1 MYLTIACLCLLT
13 SVKHV
18 ASKRWW
24 EARIHGLIRRMKLP
38 LEIFIGLRYT
48 RAKRRNHFISFI
60 SMISM
65 LGVALGVMA
74 LIVVLSVMNGF
85 ENELRGRILGMVSHI
100 TVSGFGGPLQDWQPL
115 RRQAMEHPDVIAG
128 APYIEAEAMISN
140 LSSVSGALIRG
151 IDPGYE
157 TAVSEIHENMQFGE
171 LTDLVAGEYG
181 IVLGSGLANTL
192 DVVPGDRVT
201 MVTPQA
207 TASPLGFLPRLRR
220 FKVVGIFEIGV
231 YEYDRSSA
239 IIHYQD
245 ASKLFRLDGGVS
257 GLRLKLNDLDLA
269 PQVRQDLKQSIGLQY
284 WVSDWTLR
292 HSNYFQAVRTE
303 KTVMFV
309 ILSLIVAVAAFNIVS
324 TLVMVVTD
332 KQADI
337 AILRTLGMSPL
348 SVMWV
353 FMVQGT
359 LIGLIGTLLGLGSGI
374 LIASYIDVI
383 VPALEQFFQ
392 TQFLPR
398 GVYPITELPAE
409 MKRADVIKIG
419 LLSFGISIIA
429 TLYPALRASRTRPAE
444 ALSYE

>member
-1 MYLTIACLCLLT
+1 
-13 SVKHV
+13 
-18 ASKRWW
+18 
-24 EARIHGLIRRMKLP
+24 MKMP
-38 LEIFIGLRYT
+38 LEVFVGLRYT

-60 SMISM
+60 TMISM
-65 LGVALGVMA
+65 LGITLGVMA

-85 ENELRGRILGMVSHI
+85 ENELRGRILGMVSHV
-100 TVSGFGGPLQDWQPL
+100 TVSSFRGPLQEWNNL
-115 RRQAMEHPDVIAG
+115 RSETLEHPEVIGA
-128 APYIEAEAMISN
+128 APYTEAEAMISN

-151 IDPGYE
+151 IDPEYE
-157 TAVSEIHENMQFGE
+157 TSVSEVHENMKFGE
-171 LTDLVAGEYG
+171 LGDLVAGDYG
-181 IVLGSGLANTL
+181 IILGSGLANTL

-207 TASPLGFLPRLRR
+207 TSSPLGFLPRLRR

-239 IIHYQD
+239 IIHHQD
-245 ASKLFRLDGGVS
+245 ASRLFRLDGGVS
-257 GLRLKLNDLDLA
+257 GLRLKLEDLDLA
-269 PQVRQDLKQSIGLQY
+269 PQVRQELKQSIGLEY

-292 HSNYFQAVRTE
+292 HSNYFKAVRTE
-303 KTVMFV
+303 KTVMFI

-348 SVMWV
+348 SIMWV

-359 LIGLIGTLLGLGSGI
+359 LIGLIGTLLGLVSGVVV
-374 LIASYIDVI
+374 ASHIDVI

-398 GVYPITELPAE
+398 GVYPITDLPSE
-409 MKRADVIKIG
+409 MKQSDVIKIA
-419 LLSFGISIIA
+419 LLSFGLSIVA

>member
-1 MYLTIACLCLLT
+1 
-13 SVKHV
+13 
-18 ASKRWW
+18 
-24 EARIHGLIRRMKLP
+24 MKLP
-38 LEIFIGLRYT
+38 LEIFVGLRYT

-60 SMISM
+60 SLISM
-65 LGVALGVMA
+65 VGIALGVMA

-85 ENELRGRILGMVSHI
+85 EKELRGRILGMVSHV
-100 TVSGFGGPLQDWQPL
+100 TVSSFADSMKDWQGL
-115 RRQAMEHPDVIAG
+115 RDTTLQHESVIGA
-128 APYIEAEAMISN
+128 APYTEAEAMLAN

-151 IDPGYE
+151 IDPEYE
-157 TAVSEIHENMQFGE
+157 NDVSEIHRHMKFGA
-171 LTDLVAGEYG
+171 LSDLVAGEYG
-181 IVLGSGLANTL
+181 VVLGSGLANTL
-192 DVVPGDRVT
+192 DVVPGDRIT
-201 MVTPQA
+201 MITPQ
-207 TASPLGFLPRLRR
+207 TTSSPLGFLPRLRR

-239 IIHYQD
+239 IIHHQD
-245 ASKLFRLDGGVS
+245 ASRLFRLDGGVS
-257 GLRLKLNDLDLA
+257 GLRLKLDDLDLA
-269 PQVRQDLKQSIGLQY
+269 PLVRYELKPMIGLEY

-292 HSNYFQAVRTE
+292 HSNYFKAVRTE
-303 KTVMFV
+303 KTVMFI

-348 SVMWV
+348 SIMWV

-359 LIGLIGTLLGLGSGI
+359 LIGLIGTLLGLVSGVVV
-374 LIASYIDVI
+374 ASHIDVI

-409 MKRADVIKIG
+409 MKQSDIIKIT
-419 LLSFGISIIA
+419 LLSFGVSIVA

>member
-1 MYLTIACLCLLT
+1 MN
-13 SVKHV
+13 
-18 ASKRWW
+18 
-24 EARIHGLIRRMKLP
+24 LP
-38 LEIFIGLRYT
+38 LEMFIGLRYT

-60 SMISM
+60 SLISM
-65 LGVALGVMA
+65 LGIALGVMA

-85 ENELRGRILGMVSHI
+85 EKELRGRILGMVSHV
-100 TVSGFGGPLQDWQPL
+100 TVSSFRGPLKEWQAL
-115 RRQAMEHPDVIAG
+115 REQGLAHPEVIGG
-128 APYIEAEAMISN
+128 APYTEAEAMISN
-140 LSSVSGALIRG
+140 RSSVSGALIRG
-151 IDPGYE
+151 IDPAFE
-157 TAVSEIHENMQFGE
+157 NEVSEIHRHMQFGA
-171 LTDLVAGEYG
+171 LDDLVAGEYG

-192 DVVPGDRVT
+192 DVVPGDRIT

-207 TASPLGFLPRLRR
+207 TASPVGFLPRLRR

-257 GLRLKLNDLDLA
+257 GIRLKVSDLDLA
-269 PQVRQDLKQSIGLQY
+269 PLVRYDLKNEIGLQY

-292 HSNYFQAVRTE
+292 HANYFKAVRTE
-303 KTVMFV
+303 KTVMFI

-359 LIGLIGTLLGLGSGI
+359 LIGLIGTLAGLASGVAV
-374 LIASYIDVI
+374 ASHIDVI
-383 VPALEQFFQ
+383 IPALEQFFQ

-398 GVYPITELPAE
+398 GVYPITELPSE
-409 MKRADVIKIG
+409 MKQSDVIRIT
-419 LLSFGISIIA
+419 LLSFGISVVA
-429 TLYPALRASRTRPAE
+429 TLYPALRASKTQPAA

>member
-1 MYLTIACLCLLT
+1 MN
-13 SVKHV
+13 
-18 ASKRWW
+18 
-24 EARIHGLIRRMKLP
+24 LP
-38 LEIFIGLRYT
+38 LEIFVGLRYT

-60 SMISM
+60 SLISM
-65 LGVALGVMA
+65 LGIALGVMA

-85 ENELRGRILGMVSHI
+85 EKELRGRILGMVSHV
-100 TVSGFGGPLQDWQPL
+100 TVSSFRGALQDWQGL
-115 RRQAMEHPDVIAG
+115 REETLGHPQVIGG

-151 IDPGYE
+151 IDPEYE
-157 TAVSEIHENMQFGE
+157 NEVSEIYQHMEFGA

-181 IVLGSGLANTL
+181 IVLGSGLANSL

-201 MVTPQA
+201 MLTPQA

-239 IIHYQD
+239 IIHYRD
-245 ASKLFRLDGGVS
+245 ASRLFRMDGGVT
-257 GLRLKLNDLDLA
+257 GIRLKLDDLDTA
-269 PQVRQDLKQSIGLQY
+269 PMVRYELKQSIGLQY

-292 HSNYFQAVRTE
+292 HSNYFKAVRTE
-303 KTVMFV
+303 KTVMFI

-348 SVMWV
+348 SIMWV

-359 LIGLIGTLLGLGSGI
+359 LIGLIGTVTGLAAGVVV
-374 LIASYIDVI
+374 ASHIDTI

-398 GVYPITELPAE
+398 GVYPITELPSE
-409 MKRADVIKIG
+409 MKQTDILKIT
-419 LLSFGISIIA
+419 LLSFGVSVIA
-429 TLYPALRASRTRPAE
+429 TLYPALRASKTRPAE

>member
-1 MYLTIACLCLLT
+1 
-13 SVKHV
+13 
-18 ASKRWW
+18 
-24 EARIHGLIRRMKLP
+24 MKLP
-38 LEIFIGLRYT
+38 LEIFVGLRYT

-60 SMISM
+60 SLISM
-65 LGVALGVMA
+65 LGIALGVMA

-85 ENELRGRILGMVSHI
+85 EKELRGRILGMVSHV
-100 TVSGFGGPLQDWQPL
+100 TVSSYRDSLQEWRDL
-115 RRQAMEHPDVIAG
+115 RAQTLQHPDVIGG
-128 APYIEAEAMISN
+128 APYTEAEAMISN

-151 IDPGYE
+151 IDPE
-157 TAVSEIHENMQFGE
+157 LEIEVSEIHQQMKFGE
-171 LTDLVAGEYG
+171 LSDLVAGEYG
-181 IVLGSGLANTL
+181 IILGSGLANTL

-207 TASPLGFLPRLRR
+207 TASPVGFLPRLRR
-220 FKVVGIFEIGV
+220 FKVVGVFEIGV

-239 IIHYQD
+239 LIHYQD
-245 ASKLFRLDGGVS
+245 ASKLFRLDGGVN
-257 GLRLKLNDLDLA
+257 GLRLKLNDLDVA
-269 PQVRQDLKQSIGLQY
+269 PYVRQELKEEIGLQY
-284 WVSDWTLR
+284 WISDWTLR
-292 HSNYFQAVRTE
+292 HSNYFKAVRTE
-303 KTVMFV
+303 KTVMFI

-359 LIGLIGTLLGLGSGI
+359 LIGLIGTLLGLVGGVTV
-374 LIASYIDVI
+374 ASYIDVI
-383 VPALEQFFQ
+383 IPALEHFFQ

-398 GVYPITELPAE
+398 GVYPITELPSE
-409 MKRADVIKIG
+409 MKQSDVIKIT
-419 LLSFGISIIA
+419 LLSFGVSVVA
-429 TLYPALRASRTRPAE
+429 TLYPALRASKTRPAE

>member
-1 MYLTIACLCLLT
+1 MNF
-13 SVKHV
+13 
-18 ASKRWW
+18 
-24 EARIHGLIRRMKLP
+24 P
-38 LEIFIGLRYT
+38 LEVFVGLRYT

-60 SMISM
+60 SLISM
-65 LGVALGVMA
+65 FGIALGVMA

-85 ENELRGRILGMVSHI
+85 ENELRGRILGMVSHV
-100 TVSGFGGPLQDWQPL
+100 TVSSFRGPLQEWQAL
-115 RRQAMEHPDVIAG
+115 REQTLAHPNVTGG
-128 APYIEAEAMISN
+128 APYTEAEAMISN
-140 LSSVSGALIRG
+140 LSSVSGALVRG
-151 IDPGYE
+151 IDPRHE
-157 TAVSEIHENMQFGE
+157 IEVSEIHQHMEFGA
-171 LTDLVAGEYG
+171 LDDLVGGEYG
-181 IVLGSGLANTL
+181 IVLGSGLANSL

-207 TASPLGFLPRLRR
+207 TASPMGFLPRLRR

-239 IIHYQD
+239 LIHYQD
-245 ASKLFRLDGGVS
+245 ASKLFRMDGGVS
-257 GLRLKLNDLDLA
+257 GIRLKLDDLDLA
-269 PQVRQDLKQSIGLQY
+269 PLVRQDLKQSIGLQY

-292 HSNYFQAVRTE
+292 HSNYFKAVRTE
-303 KTVMFV
+303 KTVMFI

-348 SVMWV
+348 SIMWV

-359 LIGLIGTLLGLGSGI
+359 LIGLIGTLIGLVSGVAV
-374 LIASYIDVI
+374 ASHIDVI

-398 GVYPITELPAE
+398 GVYPITDLPAE
-409 MKRADVIKIG
+409 MKQSDIVRIT
-419 LLSFGISIIA
+419 LLSFGVSVIA
-429 TLYPALRASRTRPAE
+429 TLYPALRASKTRPAE

>member
-1 MYLTIACLCLLT
+1 
-13 SVKHV
+13 
-18 ASKRWW
+18 
-24 EARIHGLIRRMKLP
+24 MKLP
-38 LEIFIGLRYT
+38 LEIFVGLRYT

-60 SMISM
+60 SAISM
-65 LGVALGVMA
+65 LGIALGVMA

-85 ENELRGRILGMVSHI
+85 ENELRGRILGMVSHV
-100 TVSGFGGPLQDWQPL
+100 TVSGFGGPLQDWESL
-115 RRQAMEHPDVIAG
+115 RDQTMKHPEVIGG

-151 IDPGYE
+151 IDPAYE
-157 TAVSEIHENMQFGE
+157 DGVSEIHDNMEFGA

-181 IVLGSGLANTL
+181 IVLGSGLANSL

-207 TASPLGFLPRLRR
+207 TSSPLGFLPRLRR

-239 IIHYQD
+239 LIHHQD
-245 ASKLFRLDGGVS
+245 ASRLFRLDGGVT
-257 GLRLKLNDLDLA
+257 GLRLKLEDLDLA
-269 PQVRQDLKQSIGLQY
+269 PQVREELKQTIGLQY

-292 HSNYFQAVRTE
+292 HSNYFKAVRTE
-303 KTVMFV
+303 KTVMFI

-324 TLVMVVTD
+324 TLMMVVTD

-359 LIGLIGTLLGLGSGI
+359 LIGLIGTLFGLVSGI
-374 LIASYIDVI
+374 AVASHIDVI
-383 VPALEQFFQ
+383 IPALEQFFQ

-398 GVYPITELPAE
+398 GVYPITDLPSD
-409 MKRADVIKIG
+409 MKQADIIKIS
-419 LLSFGISIIA
+419 LLSFGISVIA
-429 TLYPALRASRTRPAE
+429 TLYPALRASKTRPAE

>member
-1 MYLTIACLCLLT
+1 VRQFAA
-13 SVKHV
+13 SVVVGDPYSWFNPPHEF
-18 ASKRWW
+18 S
-24 EARIHGLIRRMKLP
+24 ARNFRRLA
-38 LEIFIGLRYT
+38 L
-48 RAKRRNHFISFI
+48 I
-60 SMISM
+60 SMFGI
-65 LGVALGVMA
+65 ALGVMA

-85 ENELRGRILGMVSHI
+85 ENELRGRILGMVSHV
-100 TVSGFGGPLQDWQPL
+100 TVSSFRGPLQEWQTL
-115 RRQAMEHPDVIAG
+115 RGEALQHPEVIGG

-151 IDPGYE
+151 IDPQLE
-157 TAVSEIHENMQFGE
+157 DEVSEINQNMEFGE
-171 LTDLVAGEYG
+171 LGDLVAGEYG
-181 IVLGSGLANTL
+181 IVLGSGLANSL

-207 TASPLGFLPRLRR
+207 TASPMGFLPRLRR
-220 FKVVGIFEIGV
+220 FEVVGIFEIGV

-239 IIHYQD
+239 LIHYQD
-245 ASKLFRLDGGVS
+245 ASKLFRLDGGVN
-257 GLRLKLNDLDLA
+257 GIRLKLDDLDMA
-269 PQVRQDLKQSIGLQY
+269 PLVRHDLKQQLDLQY

-292 HSNYFQAVRTE
+292 HSNYFKAVRTE
-303 KTVMFV
+303 KTVMFI

-348 SVMWV
+348 SIMWV

-359 LIGLIGTLLGLGSGI
+359 LIGLIGTLFGLVSGVVV
-374 LIASYIDVI
+374 ASHIDVI

-398 GVYPITELPAE
+398 GVYPITDLPSE
-409 MKRADVIKIG
+409 MKQSDIVKIT
-419 LLSFGISIIA
+419 LLSFGVSVIA
-429 TLYPALRASRTRPAE
+429 TLYPALRASKTRPAE

>member
-1 MYLTIACLCLLT
+1 
-13 SVKHV
+13 
-18 ASKRWW
+18 
-24 EARIHGLIRRMKLP
+24 MKMP
-38 LEIFIGLRYT
+38 LEVFVGLRYT

-60 SMISM
+60 TMISM
-65 LGVALGVMA
+65 LGITLGVMA

-85 ENELRGRILGMVSHI
+85 ENELRGRILGMVSHV
-100 TVSGFGGPLQDWQPL
+100 TVSSFRGPLQEWHTL
-115 RRQAMEHPDVIAG
+115 RSETLEHPEVIGA
-128 APYIEAEAMISN
+128 APYTEAEAMISN

-151 IDPGYE
+151 IDPQFE
-157 TAVSEIHENMQFGE
+157 TSVSEIHDNMKFGE
-171 LTDLVAGEYG
+171 LGDLVAGEYG

-207 TASPLGFLPRLRR
+207 TSSPLGFLPRLRR

-239 IIHYQD
+239 IIHHQD
-245 ASKLFRLDGGVS
+245 ASRLFRLDGGVS
-257 GLRLKLNDLDLA
+257 GLRLKLEDLDLA
-269 PQVRQDLKQSIGLQY
+269 PQVRQELKQSIGLEY

-292 HSNYFQAVRTE
+292 HSNYFKAVRTE
-303 KTVMFV
+303 KTVMFI

-332 KQADI
+332 KQSDI

-348 SVMWV
+348 SIMWV

-359 LIGLIGTLLGLGSGI
+359 LIGLIGTLLGLVSGVVV
-374 LIASYIDVI
+374 ASHIDVI

-398 GVYPITELPAE
+398 GVYPITDLPSE
-409 MKRADVIKIG
+409 MKQSDVIKIA
-419 LLSFGISIIA
+419 LLSFGLSIVA
-429 TLYPALRASRTRPAE
+429 TLYPALRASKTRPAE

>member
-1 MYLTIACLCLLT
+1 
-13 SVKHV
+13 
-18 ASKRWW
+18 
-24 EARIHGLIRRMKLP
+24 MKLP
-38 LEIFIGLRYT
+38 LEIFVGLRYT

-60 SMISM
+60 SAISM
-65 LGVALGVMA
+65 LGIALGVMA

-85 ENELRGRILGMVSHI
+85 ENELRGRILGMVSHV
-100 TVSGFGGPLQDWQPL
+100 TVSSFGGPLHGWQSL
-115 RRQAMEHPDVIAG
+115 RDQTMENPAVIAG

-151 IDPGYE
+151 IDPEYE
-157 TAVSEIHENMQFGE
+157 TGVSEIHENMEFGE

-181 IVLGSGLANTL
+181 IILGSGLANSL

-207 TASPLGFLPRLRR
+207 TSSPLGFLPRLRR

-239 IIHYQD
+239 LIHYQD
-245 ASKLFRLDGGVS
+245 ASRLFRLDGGVT
-257 GLRLKLNDLDLA
+257 GLRLKLDDMDLA
-269 PQVRQDLKQSIGLQY
+269 PRVRPELKQTVGFEY

-292 HSNYFQAVRTE
+292 HSNYFKAVRTE
-303 KTVMFV
+303 KTVMFI

-337 AILRTLGMSPL
+337 AILRTLGMSQL

-359 LIGLIGTLLGLGSGI
+359 LIGLIGTLLGLAAGVTVA
-374 LIASYIDVI
+374 LQIDVI

-398 GVYPITELPAE
+398 GVYPITDLPSE
-409 MKRADVIKIG
+409 MKQADVIKIT
-419 LLSFGISIIA
+419 LLSFGVSVLA
-429 TLYPALRASRTRPAE
+429 TLYPALRASKTRPAE

>member
-1 MYLTIACLCLLT
+1 
-13 SVKHV
+13 
-18 ASKRWW
+18 
-24 EARIHGLIRRMKLP
+24 
-38 LEIFIGLRYT
+38 
-48 RAKRRNHFISFI
+48 
-60 SMISM
+60 M
-65 LGVALGVMA
+65 LGIALGVLA

-85 ENELRGRILGMVSHI
+85 EKELRGRILGMVSHV
-100 TVSGFGGPLQDWQPL
+100 TVSSFGGPLRDWEIL
-115 RRQAMEHPDVIAG
+115 RDQSLENPAVIAG

-151 IDPGYE
+151 IDPE
-157 TAVSEIHENMQFGE
+157 AEPSVSEIHENMEFGK
-171 LTDLVAGEYG
+171 LSDLVAGEYG
-181 IVLGSGLANTL
+181 ILLGSGLANSL

-207 TASPLGFLPRLRR
+207 TSSPLGFLPRLRR

-245 ASKLFRLDGGVS
+245 ASRLFRLDGGVS
-257 GLRLKLNDLDLA
+257 GLRLKLEDLDLA
-269 PQVRQDLKQSIGLQY
+269 PMVREQLKGVIGLQY

-292 HSNYFQAVRTE
+292 HSNYFKAVRTE
-303 KTVMFV
+303 KTVMFI

-359 LIGLIGTLLGLGSGI
+359 LIGLVGTLLGLVGGVTV
-374 LIASYIDVI
+374 ASHIDVI
-383 VPALEQFFQ
+383 IPALERFFQ

-398 GVYPITELPAE
+398 GVYPITDLPSE
-409 MKRADVIKIG
+409 MKQSDIIRIT
-419 LLSFGISIIA
+419 LLSFGISILA
-429 TLYPALRASRTRPAE
+429 TLYPALRASKTRPAE

>member
-1 MYLTIACLCLLT
+1 M
-13 SVKHV
+13 
-18 ASKRWW
+18 
-24 EARIHGLIRRMKLP
+24 P
-38 LEIFIGLRYT
+38 LEIFVGLRYT

-65 LGVALGVMA
+65 LGIALGVMA

-85 ENELRGRILGMVSHI
+85 ETELRGRILGMVSHV
-100 TVSGFGGPLQDWQPL
+100 TVSSFRGPLQDWQSL
-115 RRQAMEHPDVIAG
+115 REQTLEHSEVVGG
-128 APYIEAEAMISN
+128 APYTEAEAMISN

-151 IDPGYE
+151 IDPELE
-157 TAVSEIHENMQFGE
+157 TGVSEIHENMEFGE
-171 LTDLVAGEYG
+171 LTDLVPGEYG
-181 IVLGSGLANTL
+181 IVLGSGLANSL

-201 MVTPQA
+201 MITPQA
-207 TASPLGFLPRLRR
+207 NASPLGFLPRLRR

-245 ASKLFRLDGGVS
+245 ASRLFRLDGGVS
-257 GLRLKLNDLDLA
+257 GLRLRLDDLDLA
-269 PQVRQDLKQSIGLQY
+269 PQVRQDLKQRIGLEY

-292 HSNYFQAVRTE
+292 HSNYFKAVQTE
-303 KTVMFV
+303 KTVMFI

-332 KQADI
+332 KQSDI
-337 AILRTLGMSPL
+337 AILRTLGMSPM
-348 SVMWV
+348 SIMWV

-359 LIGLIGTLLGLGSGI
+359 LIGLIGTLLGLASGVVV
-374 LIASYIDVI
+374 ASHIDVI

-398 GVYPITELPAE
+398 GVYPITDLPSE
-409 MKRADVIKIG
+409 MKQADVIKIT
-419 LLSFGISIIA
+419 LLSFGISVIA
-429 TLYPALRASRTRPAE
+429 TLYPALRASKTRPAE

>member
-1 MYLTIACLCLLT
+1 MN
-13 SVKHV
+13 
-18 ASKRWW
+18 
-24 EARIHGLIRRMKLP
+24 LP
-38 LEIFIGLRYT
+38 LEIFVGLRYT

-60 SMISM
+60 SAISM
-65 LGVALGVMA
+65 LGIALGVMA

-85 ENELRGRILGMVSHI
+85 ENELRGRILGMVSHV
-100 TVSGFGGPLQDWQPL
+100 TVSSFGGPLQNWQTL
-115 RRQAMEHPDVIAG
+115 RDQSMENPAVIAG

-151 IDPGYE
+151 IDPQYE
-157 TAVSEIHENMQFGE
+157 TGVSEIHENMEFGA
-171 LTDLVAGEYG
+171 LSDLVAGEYG
-181 IVLGSGLANTL
+181 IILGSGLANSL

-207 TASPLGFLPRLRR
+207 TSSPLGFLPRLRR

-239 IIHYQD
+239 LIHYQD
-245 ASKLFRLDGGVS
+245 ASRLFRLDGGVT

-269 PQVRQDLKQSIGLQY
+269 PRVRQELKQTVGFEY

-292 HSNYFQAVRTE
+292 HSNYFKAVRTE
-303 KTVMFV
+303 KTVMFI

-359 LIGLIGTLLGLGSGI
+359 LIGFIGTLLGLAAGVTVA
-374 LIASYIDVI
+374 LQIDVI

-398 GVYPITELPAE
+398 GVYPITDLPSE
-409 MKRADVIKIG
+409 MKQADVIKIT
-419 LLSFGISIIA
+419 LLSFGVSVLA
-429 TLYPALRASRTRPAE
+429 TLYPALRASKTRPAE

>member
-1 MYLTIACLCLLT
+1 
-13 SVKHV
+13 
-18 ASKRWW
+18 
-24 EARIHGLIRRMKLP
+24 MKLP

-60 SMISM
+60 SLISM
-65 LGVALGVMA
+65 LGITLGVMA

-85 ENELRGRILGMVSHI
+85 ENELRGRILGMVSHV
-100 TVSGFGGPLQDWQPL
+100 TVSSFAGPLQDWESL
-115 RRQAMEHPDVIAG
+115 REKTLENPAVIGG
-128 APYIEAEAMISN
+128 APYIEAEAMLSN

-157 TAVSEIHENMQFGE
+157 DQVSDIHQHMQFGA

-181 IVLGSGLANTL
+181 VVLGSGLANSL
-192 DVVPGDRVT
+192 DVVPGDRIT
-201 MVTPQA
+201 MITPQA

-239 IIHYQD
+239 LIHRDD
-245 ASKLFRLDGGVS
+245 ASRLFRLDGGVN
-257 GLRLKLNDLDLA
+257 GLRLKLEDLDLA
-269 PQVRQDLKQSIGLQY
+269 PLVRHELKQLIGPEY

-292 HSNYFQAVRTE
+292 HSNYFKAVRTE
-303 KTVMFV
+303 KTVMFI

-337 AILRTLGMSPL
+337 AILRTLGMSP
-348 SVMWV
+348 SSIMWV

-359 LIGLIGTLLGLGSGI
+359 LIGLIGTLLGLVSGVI
-374 LIASYIDVI
+374 VASHVDVI
-383 VPALEQFFQ
+383 VPALEHFFK

-398 GVYPITELPAE
+398 GVYPITDLPSE
-409 MKRADVIKIG
+409 MKQSDIVKIA
-419 LLSFGISIIA
+419 LLSFTLSVIA
-429 TLYPALRASRTRPAE
+429 TLYPALRASKTRPAA
-444 ALSYE
+444 ALCYE

>member
-1 MYLTIACLCLLT
+1 
-13 SVKHV
+13 
-18 ASKRWW
+18 
-24 EARIHGLIRRMKLP
+24 
-38 LEIFIGLRYT
+38 
-48 RAKRRNHFISFI
+48 
-60 SMISM
+60 
-65 LGVALGVMA
+65 MA

-85 ENELRGRILGMVSHI
+85 EKELRGRILGMVSHV
-100 TVSGFGGPLQDWQPL
+100 TVSSFRGPLQDWQSL
-115 RRQAMEHPDVIAG
+115 REETMAHPHVIGG
-128 APYIEAEAMISN
+128 APYTEAEAMISN
-140 LSSVSGALIRG
+140 LSSVSGALVRG
-151 IDPGYE
+151 IDPQYE
-157 TAVSEIHENMQFGE
+157 TEVSDIHQHMEFGA
-171 LTDLVAGEYG
+171 LSDLVAGDYG
-181 IVLGSGLANTL
+181 IVLGSGLANSL

-239 IIHYQD
+239 LVHYQD
-245 ASKLFRLDGGVS
+245 ASRLFRLDGGVS
-257 GLRLKLNDLDLA
+257 GIRLKLDDLDLA
-269 PQVRQDLKQSIGLQY
+269 PLVRHDLKQTIGLQY

-292 HSNYFQAVRTE
+292 HSNYFKAVRTE
-303 KTVMFV
+303 KTVMFI

-348 SVMWV
+348 SIMWV

-359 LIGLIGTLLGLGSGI
+359 LIGLIGTLVGLVSGVAV
-374 LIASYIDVI
+374 ASHIDVI

-398 GVYPITELPAE
+398 GVYPITDLPSE
-409 MKRADVIKIG
+409 MKQSDIIRIT
-419 LLSFGISIIA
+419 LLSFGVSVVA

>member
-1 MYLTIACLCLLT
+1 
-13 SVKHV
+13 
-18 ASKRWW
+18 
-24 EARIHGLIRRMKLP
+24 MKLP
-38 LEIFIGLRYT
+38 LEMYIGLRYT

-60 SMISM
+60 SLISM
-65 LGVALGVMA
+65 LGIALGVMA

-85 ENELRGRILGMVSHI
+85 ENELRGRILGMVSHVTI
-100 TVSGFGGPLQDWQPL
+100 SSFRGPLNEWREL
-115 RRQAMEHPDVIAG
+115 REQGMAHPDVIGG
-128 APYIEAEAMISN
+128 APYTEAEAMISN
-140 LSSVSGALIRG
+140 RSSVSGALVRG
-151 IDPGYE
+151 IDPALE
-157 TAVSEIHENMQFGE
+157 PEVSDIHQHMEYGA
-171 LTDLVAGEYG
+171 LTDLVPGEYG

-192 DVVPGDRVT
+192 DVVPGDRIT

-207 TASPLGFLPRLRR
+207 TASPVGFLPRLRR

-239 IIHYQD
+239 IVHYQD

-257 GLRLKLNDLDLA
+257 GIRLKLADLDLA
-269 PQVRQDLKQSIGLQY
+269 PLVRHDLKQNIGLEF

-292 HSNYFQAVRTE
+292 HSNYFKAVRTE
-303 KTVMFV
+303 KTVMFI

-348 SVMWV
+348 SIMWV

-359 LIGLIGTLLGLGSGI
+359 LIGLIGTVAGLIGGVAV
-374 LIASYIDVI
+374 ASHVDVI
-383 VPALEQFFQ
+383 IPALEQFFR

-398 GVYPITELPAE
+398 GVYPITELPSE
-409 MKRADVIKIG
+409 MKQSDVVRIT
-419 LLSFGISIIA
+419 LLSFGISVVA
-429 TLYPALRASRTRPAE
+429 TLYPALRASRTQPAA